1 MSIINNIN
9 LYNIIHTKNG
19 SRQAIP
25 TFLLINKLMLQVAV
39 LTAQSEVLGLTVD
52 YYSIENPTSDETN
65 FAYIYSSI
73 LILLSI
79 SLIFLNFVFYAG
91 RKVPGMMRILLTN
104 AIYSKVS

>member
-1 MSIINNIN
+1 
-9 LYNIIHTKNG
+9 
-19 SRQAIP
+19 
-25 TFLLINKLMLQVAV
+25 MLQVAV

>member
-1 MSIINNIN
+1 M
-9 LYNIIHTKNG
+9 
-19 SRQAIP
+19 
-25 TFLLINKLMLQVAV
+25 LINKLMLQVAV

-65 FAYIYSSI
+65 LAYIYSSI

-91 RKVPGMMRILLTN
+91 RKVPGMIRILLTN